1 MSNQFDLSY
10 RPDTYWPESLDREQ
24 LLARIQGEARRDIV
38 RRTLDEGDISDLDPV
53 LAAEE
58 LDEENR
64 RGWGLI
70 HPALMGGEYLPSLGA
85 EDVEIAR
92 ISLASVTSDQ
102 ISIRASNT
110 GGQIRYSVCDEY
122 ETEYN
127 LAFTHSEHPLRLGE
141 LVKLIDG
148 SGHPE
153 EREGGGLLVCHWE
166 HMLESYS
173 DLEYCTAFAWIES
186 AWYPELAA
194 YYEQVASEWQEQ
206 KRRLLGQDIEE
217 EARA

>member
-38 RRTLDEGDISDLDPV
+38 RQTLDEGDISDLDPV
-53 LAAEE
+53 LAADE

-110 GGQIRYSVCDEY
+110 VGEIRYSVCDEY
-122 ETEYN
+122 ETEFD
-127 LAFTHSEHPLRLGE
+127 LAFSSSEQPLSLAE
-141 LVKLIDG
+141 LVQLIEG
-148 SGHPE
+148 SGNPE
-153 EREGGGLLVCHWE
+153 EQEAGGLLICHWE
-166 HMLESYS
+166 NMISWGESL
-173 DLEYCTAFAWIES
+173 DEAIGFAWVES

-194 YYEQVASEWQEQ
+194 YYEQVASDWCEQ
-206 KRRLLGQDIEE
+206 KQKELGCDEE
-217 EARA
+217 EDCA

>member
-38 RRTLDEGDISDLDPV
+38 RQTLDEGDISDLDPV

-70 HPALMGGEYLPSLGA
+70 HPSLMGGEYLPSLGA

-122 ETEYN
+122 ETAHD
-127 LAFTHSEHPLRLGE
+127 LAFTYSEHPLRLGE

-148 SGHPE
+148 SGHSE
-153 EREGGGLLVCHWE
+153 GRLGGGLLVCQWE
-166 HMLESYS
+166 YMLESHS

-194 YYEQVASEWQEQ
+194 YYDQVASEWQEQ

>member
-38 RRTLDEGDISDLDPV
+38 RQTLDEGDISDLDPV

-70 HPALMGGEYLPSLGA
+70 HPAHMGGEYLPSLGA

-122 ETEYN
+122 ETEYD
-127 LAFTHSEHPLRLGE
+127 LAFTYSEHPLRLGE

-166 HMLESYS
+166 HMLESHS

-194 YYEQVASEWQEQ
+194 YYDQVASEWQEQ
-206 KRRLLGQDIEE
+206 KRRLLGQDAEE

>member
-10 RPDTYWPESLDREQ
+10 RPNTYWPESLDREQ

-38 RRTLDEGDISDLDPV
+38 RQTLDEGDISDLDPV

-70 HPALMGGEYLPSLGA
+70 HPSLMGGEYLPSLGA

-122 ETEYN
+122 ETEYD
-127 LAFTHSEHPLRLGE
+127 LAFTYSEHPLRLGE
-141 LVKLIDG
+141 LAKLIDG

-166 HMLESYS
+166 HMLESHS

-186 AWYPELAA
+186 AWYPELSA
-194 YYEQVASEWQEQ
+194 YYEQVARDWQEQ
-206 KRRLLGQDIEE
+206 KRRLLGQDVEE